1 MKSLS
6 ISKTQLLS
14 ALVLCGSILIS
25 SSSFAGGFLMH
36 EKLQQCEAAFEKMQ
50 SGKMT
55 QADAWRARKE
65 HKVLVREILNNL
77 NKRNAEVST
86 ATGEVLS
93 NEEILNNFKVM
104 GRLLAMLAAE
114 YPTDTDEWGYSLE

>member
-1 MKSLS
+1 MKSIL
-6 ISKTQLLS
+6 KTQLLS
-14 ALVLCGSILIS
+14 ALVLFGSILIS
-25 SSSFAGGFLMH
+25 GSSFATDFPMH

-50 SGKMT
+50 SGKLS
-55 QADAWRARKE
+55 QAEAWRARKE
-65 HKVLVREILNNL
+65 HKELVREILDNM
-77 NKRNAEVST
+77 NKRNAAVST

-114 YPTDTDEWGYSLE
+114 HPTDTDEWGYPLE